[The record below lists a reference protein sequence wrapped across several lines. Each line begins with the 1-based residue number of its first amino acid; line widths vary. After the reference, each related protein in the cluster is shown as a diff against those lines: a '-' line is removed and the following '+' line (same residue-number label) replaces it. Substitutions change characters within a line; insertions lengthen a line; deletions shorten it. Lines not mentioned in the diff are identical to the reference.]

1 MSNTS
6 DRPAKAAVNVSGNS
20 IPAGRSSRSD
30 WPFATAKIQP
40 SHQERLAIVYV
51 RQSSPQQVLEH
62 RESAEL
68 QYDLARQAV
77 TLGWPPERVL
87 VIDEDQG
94 QSAKSAEARQGFQQ
108 LLAEVSLDHVG
119 LVLGIEMSRLARSC
133 KDWYQLLEVCALF
146 RTLLFDQQ
154 TAGGLLISVAAGD
167 AIPLTQALQ
176 DAGVPAVEIGEVL
189 PLGKPRIT
197 IR

>member
-1 MSNTS
+1 MSSIS
-6 DRPAKAAVNVSGNS
+6 DRPAEAAASVSVNS
-20 IPAGRSSRSD
+20 ISTGRPSQGD
-30 WPFATAKIQP
+30 WPFATTKIQP
-40 SHQERLAIVYV
+40 GHQERLAIVYV

-68 QYDLARQAV
+68 QYDLVRQAV
-77 TLGWPPERVL
+77 ALGWPAERVL

-146 RTLLFDQQ
+146 RTLLFDQD
-154 TAGGLLISVAAGD
+154 GLYDPTNYNDRL
-167 AIPLTQALQ
+167 L
-176 DAGVPAVEIGEVL
+176 
-189 PLGKPRIT
+189 LGSRG
-197 IR
+197 R

>member
-1 MSNTS
+1 MNSTS
-6 DRPAKAAVNVSGNS
+6 ERPAKVPASVSGRVVLG
-20 IPAGRSSRSD
+20 GRSSRGD
-30 WPFATAKIQP
+30 WPFSTTKIQP
-40 SHQERLAIVYV
+40 GHQERLAIVYV

-68 QYDLARQAV
+68 QYSLAQQAV
-77 TLGWPPERVL
+77 ALGWPEERVL

-94 QSAKSAEARQGFQQ
+94 QSARSAEARLGFQQ

-146 RTLLFDQQ
+146 RTLLFDQDGLYDP
-154 TAGGLLISVAAGD
+154 TNYNALFRVLGGFG
-167 AIPLTQALQ
+167 
-176 DAGVPAVEIGEVL
+176 
-189 PLGKPRIT
+189 
-197 IR
+197 

>member
-6 DRPAKAAVNVSGNS
+6 ERPAKVSASVSGKL
-20 IPAGRSSRSD
+20 IPAGRSSRGD
-30 WPFATAKIQP
+30 WPFATTKIQP
-40 SHQERLAIVYV
+40 GHQERLAIVYV

-77 TLGWPPERVL
+77 ALGWPQERVL

-94 QSAKSAEARQGFQQ
+94 QSAKSAEARHGFQQ

-119 LVLGIEMSRLARSC
+119 MVLGIEMSRLARSC

-146 RTLLFDQQ
+146 RTLLFDQD
-154 TAGGLLISVAAGD
+154 GLYDPTDCCWGSKG
-167 AIPLTQALQ
+167 
-176 DAGVPAVEIGEVL
+176 
-189 PLGKPRIT
+189 R
-197 IR
+197 

>member
-1 MSNTS
+1 MSSTS
-6 DRPAKAAVNVSGNS
+6 ETSAKVPASVFGKACLGGRPPRG
-20 IPAGRSSRSD
+20 D

-40 SHQERLAIVYV
+40 GHQGRLAIVYV

-77 TLGWPPERVL
+77 ALGWPQERVL

-94 QSAKSAEARQGFQQ
+94 QSAGSAEARHGFQQ

-133 KDWYQLLEVCALF
+133 KDWYHLCVV
-146 RTLLFDQQ
+146 
-154 TAGGLLISVAAGD
+154 SH
-167 AIPLTQALQ
+167 
-176 DAGVPAVEIGEVL
+176 AVVRSGRLV
-189 PLGKPRIT
+189 
-197 IR
+197 